1 MALSYREVAEILKI
15 IDASACDELILELE
29 GTKFVVR
36 RGKAGNGDAAAGMA
50 GKPRSISPES
60 ISSTTTTTTTGAAA
74 ARACAPTITKQAA
87 AQERREDGL
96 VEMRAP
102 MIGTFYRAPSPAEPP
117 FVKVG
122 DEVQVGDPLCL
133 IEVMKLFT
141 TIEAQHAGRIAEI
154 GAQNAALVEYDQL
167 LFVIEPY

>member
-29 GTKFVVR
+29 GTKLVVR
-36 RGKAGNGDAAAGMA
+36 RGEAGTGDAGTGMA
-50 GKPRSISPES
+50 DNPRSISPDS
-60 ISSTTTTTTTGAAA
+60 DSTTTGAAA
-74 ARACAPTITKQAA
+74 APASTPPVTKQAA
-87 AQERREDGL
+87 AEDRREDGL

-133 IEVMKLFT
+133 IEIMKLYT
-141 TIEAQHAGRIAEI
+141 TIEAQQAGRIVEI
-154 GAQNAALVEYDQL
+154 DADNGALVEYDQL

>member
-15 IDASACDELILELE
+15 IDASACDELILELD
-29 GTKFVVR
+29 GTKLVVR
-36 RGKAGNGDAAAGMA
+36 RGKAGNGDAAAGTA
-50 GKPRSISPES
+50 GNPRSISPES
-60 ISSTTTTTTTGAAA
+60 ISSTTTGAVAA
-74 ARACAPTITKQAA
+74 PACEPTITPHAA

-102 MIGTFYRAPSPAEPP
+102 MVGTFYRAPSPAEPP
-117 FVKVG
+117 FVKVD
-122 DEVQVGDPLCL
+122 DEVQVGDPLCV

-154 GAQNAALVEYDQL
+154 GAENAALVEYDQL

>member
-1 MALSYREVAEILKI
+1 MALSFREVAEILKI

-29 GTKFVVR
+29 GTKLVVR
-36 RGKAGNGDAAAGMA
+36 RGETGNGNAGTGMA
-50 GKPRSISPES
+50 GDPRSVSADS
-60 ISSTTTTTTTGAAA
+60 VSSTTGTAAA
-74 ARACAPTITKQAA
+74 LASAPPITKQAA
-87 AQERREDGL
+87 AEQRREDGL

-102 MIGTFYRAPSPAEPP
+102 MVGTFYQAPSPAEPP

-133 IEVMKLFT
+133 IEIMKLYT
-141 TIEAQHAGRIAEI
+141 TIEAQQAGRIVEI
-154 GAQNAALVEYDQL
+154 DANNGALVEYDQL

>member
-15 IDASACDELILELE
+15 IDASACEELILELE
-29 GTKFVVR
+29 GTKLVVR

-50 GKPRSISPES
+50 DSPRSISPES
-60 ISSTTTTTTTGAAA
+60 ISSTTTGAAA
-74 ARACAPTITKQAA
+74 APASAPTITKQAA

-96 VEMRAP
+96 IEMRAP
-102 MIGTFYRAPSPAEPP
+102 MVGTFYRAPSPAEPP

-154 GAQNAALVEYDQL
+154 GAENAALVEYDQL

>member
-15 IDASACDELILELE
+15 VDASACDELILELE
-29 GTKFVVR
+29 GTKLVVR
-36 RGKAGNGDAAAGMA
+36 RGEAGNGDAGADVAGN
-50 GKPRSISPES
+50 PRSISPES
-60 ISSTTTTTTTGAAA
+60 ISSTTGAAA
-74 ARACAPTITKQAA
+74 VPVSASPITKQAA
-87 AQERREDGL
+87 AEETREDGL
-96 VEMRAP
+96 LEMRSP
-102 MIGTFYRAPSPAEPP
+102 MVGTFYRSPSPAEPP

-154 GAQNAALVEYDQL
+154 GAENAALVEYDQL
-167 LFVIEPY
+167 LFVIEPS

>member
-29 GTKFVVR
+29 GTKLVVR
-36 RGKAGNGDAAAGMA
+36 RGKASNGDAGAGMA
-50 GKPRSISPES
+50 GNPRSISS
-60 ISSTTTTTTTGAAA
+60 DSVSSTTGTAAA
-74 ARACAPTITKQAA
+74 PASAPPVTKQAA

-102 MIGTFYRAPSPAEPP
+102 MVGTFYRAPSPAQPP

-122 DEVQVGDPLCL
+122 DEVQVGDPICL
-133 IEVMKLFT
+133 IEVMKLYT

-154 GAQNAALVEYDQL
+154 GADNGALVEYDQL
-167 LFVIEPY
+167 LFVIEPF

>member
-29 GTKFVVR
+29 GTKLVVR
-36 RGKAGNGDAAAGMA
+36 RCGAGNGNAGAGMV
-50 GKPRSISPES
+50 GSPRSISPDS
-60 ISSTTTTTTTGAAA
+60 DSTTTNTGAAA
-74 ARACAPTITKQAA
+74 APASTPPVTKQAA

-102 MIGTFYRAPSPAEPP
+102 MVGTFYRAPSPAEPP

-133 IEVMKLFT
+133 IEIMKLYT
-141 TIEAQHAGRIAEI
+141 TIESQHAGRIAQI
-154 GAQNAALVEYDQL
+154 GADNGTLVEYDQL
-167 LFVIEPY
+167 LFVIEPF